1 MYNFDELIDRHNK
14 IDVKWN
20 RYADK
25 NVIPLWIADMDF
37 KSAPPI
43 LEKLKK
49 ITQDGV
55 LGYSQATDE
64 LIETVAERLKT
75 HHNWTVKKEWILPIA
90 GLVPGIYAACRIA
103 GKEGDS
109 IITSTPV
116 YTHLV
121 DGIKY
126 ANREIIDVPLVN
138 ENGNFKFNFSKIRES
153 ITPATKM
160 LLLCN
165 PHNPTGRVFSREEL
179 QELLDICLENN
190 IIICSDE
197 IHCDLILDDSKKHIS
212 IGSMSQVAENQ
223 TITLLSPS
231 KTFNIAGLGCSFA
244 IIPNDEIR
252 RNFIR
257 AKHGMFAGIS
267 PYALEA
273 ALVAYQAP
281 ECEIWRDSLLHYLK
295 NNHDYLLQEIN
306 QIKGMKMAALEAT
319 YLAWIDVRELNI
331 PNIAEVLE
339 KAGVGVMDAKI
350 FHGKGFIRLNFGT
363 QKVRLEE
370 AVRRI
375 KVVLNK

>member
-1 MYNFDELIDRHNK
+1 MYNFDEITDNHNK
-14 IDVKWN
+14 NNVKWN
-20 RYADK
+20 KYADK

-43 LEKLKK
+43 LERLEK
-49 ITQDGV
+49 ITEEGI
-55 LGYSQATDE
+55 LGYSFATNE
-64 LIETVAERLKT
+64 FIEVVAKRLKT
-75 HHNWTVKKEWILPIA
+75 HHNWDVKKEWILPIA

-126 ANREIIDVPLVN
+126 ANREVIDVPLVN
-138 ENGNFKFNFSKIRES
+138 DNGVFKFNFSKIRES
-153 ITPATKM
+153 ITPTTKM
-160 LLLCN
+160 LMLCN
-165 PHNPTGRVFSREEL
+165 PHNPTGRVFAREEL

-197 IHCDLILDDSKKHIS
+197 IHCDLILDNSKQHIS
-212 IGSMSQVAENQ
+212 IGSMSQDAENQ
-223 TITLLSPS
+223 TITLFSPS

-252 RNFIR
+252 ANFIR
-257 AKHGMFAGIS
+257 AKHGMFPAIS

-273 ALVAYQAP
+273 AQAAYQEP
-281 ECEIWRDSLLHYLK
+281 ECEVWRHDLLHYLK
-295 NNHDYLLQEIN
+295 INHDFLLQEIN
-306 QIKGMKMAALEAT
+306 QIKGMKMTALDAT
-319 YLAWIDVRELNI
+319 YLAWIDVRELNM
-331 PNIAEVLE
+331 PNIVEVLE
-339 KAGVGVMDAKI
+339 KAGVGVMDAKN

-370 AVRRI
+370 AVRRMKMAI
-375 KVVLNK
+375 D